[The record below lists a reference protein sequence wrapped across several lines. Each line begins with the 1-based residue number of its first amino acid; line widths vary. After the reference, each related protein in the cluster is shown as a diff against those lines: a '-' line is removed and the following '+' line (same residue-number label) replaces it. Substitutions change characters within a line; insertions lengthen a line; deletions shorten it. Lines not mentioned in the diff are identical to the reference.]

1 MRIRVL
7 GAGAVGS
14 LLGALATEAGHEVT
28 FTGSAEAMRQLAGR
42 GLRVILP
49 ERWLCL
55 PKVNTAAAP
64 AARRPPELTIV
75 ALKRH
80 QLKELGQTPAFPSS
94 GLRLVLNGELPG
106 PPEDGESLRGFTL
119 FTAVMLQ
126 HGEVELASR
135 KSVLI
140 LPRHDALRALARDWK
155 AGGIEVAETDAPEPV
170 GTSFFLW
177 QLLFLP
183 VALCHS
189 TLAHFLAE
197 EAGRRVALGVLEEG
211 LAICR
216 RLGLKTAR
224 LPQHDPQ
231 ELVQRLRRRPEEFA
245 RGGQVPDRAF
255 NALLQSLLRGRKTEV
270 RELNEKLVRLAA
282 EAGVDPHWNWRLVR
296 RLSRVTQV
304 GFFRSPAEL
313 VQALN

>member
-1 MRIRVL
+1 MRIRIL
-7 GAGAVGS
+7 GAGAVGG
-14 LLGALATEAGHEVT
+14 LLGALAAEAGHEVT
-28 FTGSAEAMRQLAGR
+28 FTGSAEAMRQLAAR

-55 PKVNTAAAP
+55 PKVNTAVAP

-94 GLRLVLNGELPG
+94 GLRLVLNGPGLPG
-106 PPEDGESLRGFTL
+106 DGESLQGFTL
-119 FTAVMLQ
+119 LTAVMLQ
-126 HGEVELASR
+126 PGEVELASR

-155 AGGIEVAETDAPEPV
+155 AGGIEVAETDSPEPV
-170 GTSFFLW
+170 ATSFFLW

-211 LAICR
+211 LAVCR

-231 ELVQRLRRRPEEFA
+231 ELVQLLHRRPEEFV
-245 RGGQVPDRAF
+245 RGGQVPDRGF